1 MEKGEI
7 GNLEKTIELMRK
19 HKKPV
24 LLTTMIWGA
33 KRRGRI
39 FRKLKQSYLE
49 PYPTP
54 EKSATV
60 LAHLVRYSEYLG
72 VAKRK

>member
-1 MEKGEI
+1 
-7 GNLEKTIELMRK
+7 MRK
-19 HKKPV
+19 HKKPIFF
-24 LLTTMIWGA
+24 TTMIWGA